1 MTSGSSHRPGI
12 IPSVRICSS
21 TAARPWVN
29 RAAEGRQAPMLS
41 HQSSPGSAYQ
51 PASMQKYSA
60 PTCAAAL
67 ISGSSRSVLGSP
79 IRVFM

>member
-1 MTSGSSHRPGI
+1 MTSGSSHRPGV
-12 IPSVRICSS
+12 IPLARIWSS
-21 TAARPWVN
+21 TAARPPGKRV
-29 RAAEGRQAPMLS
+29 AEGRHRPMLS

-60 PTCAAAL
+60 PARAAAA

-79 IRVFM
+79 FRVFM